1 MSSQS
6 EPSNTPRPMRDQR
19 RRRGWT
25 IRITPAGVL
34 LLVVINLLIL
44 GGWVYGITRFMNGSV
59 MPGQESTDIPSETPM
74 EVSVT
79 YTPVEVTATSQPTA
93 SPTAQSTDTATPD
106 PATASPQPLA
116 TLTLNQGLIIL
127 ALDEGGD
134 THLFAYQPEE
144 VGAGLPL
151 PLTRLT
157 YGPWDD
163 ITPAISPDGQ
173 SIAFASNRSGYWDIY
188 LLNLNTGDITRL
200 TDTREYEA
208 SPAWSPDNKW
218 LVYEAYM
225 KENLDVWIQSI
236 ASPKETIQLT
246 NNPAADFSPTWSPDG
261 RRIAFVSN
269 RGGENDIWLADLD
282 KSEETLFQNI
292 SQNPNGEDTHP
303 AWAPDGLSLVWVG
316 ELDGLHQLFLTGLP
330 PTDEVNTTP
339 TAVQL
344 HNLGSGDW
352 PVWSTDGDIILTS
365 LQAPNRVYLTAYRAQ
380 YPGLVLPTLELPG
393 ALRGLSWG
401 KIESTTPLQVI
412 YQMATALTPTPIYY
426 PVLTAQ
432 PSDNGGRYQLSP
444 LASVEAPQPYLHDM
458 TDESFS
464 ALRAQI
470 GKEAGWDFL
479 STLENAYVPLTTP
492 LDPGMGNDWLY
503 TSRAYALNTLPIDA
517 GWLVVIRDDFGSE
530 TYWRIYIRSL
540 YQDGSAGIPLHDQAW
555 DFYSRNNGDTTTYEQ
570 GGAKQISIPVGY
582 WIDFT
587 ALARSY
593 GWERLPALNTWRASY
608 PATRFNEFVI
618 TGGLDWQT
626 AMLEIYPPETM
637 ITPSPVYLPTRT
649 ATPTSRWYVS
659 PTPTATS
666 TPRPTLTPF
675 LVSPTISPASPV
687 PMQTASPTP

>member
-6 EPSNTPRPMRDQR
+6 DPSSTPRSTRSQR
-19 RRRGWT
+19 RRMGWT

-34 LLVVINLLIL
+34 LLVLINLLIL
-44 GGWVYGITRFMNGSV
+44 AGWGYGISQLMKESGL
-59 MPGQESTDIPSETPM
+59 PGQVNIEKPSDTPM
-74 EVSVT
+74 AVSVT
-79 YTPVEVTATSQPTA
+79 YTPAEAPTTNQPTA
-93 SPTAQSTDTATPD
+93 SPTVQTTDTSTPV

-116 TLTLNQGLIIL
+116 TLTLNQGLIMM

-173 SIAFASNRSGYWDIY
+173 TVAFSSNRSGYWDIY
-188 LLNLNTGDITRL
+188 LLNLSTGDITRL
-200 TDTREYEA
+200 TDTPEYEA

-218 LVYEAYM
+218 LVYETYVQ
-225 KENLDVWIQSI
+225 ENLEVWIQSI
-236 ASPKETIQLT
+236 ASSDEAIQLT
-246 NNPAADFSPTWSPDG
+246 NNPAADFSPAWSPDG

-269 RGGENDIWLADLD
+269 RGGESEIWLADLD
-282 KSEETLFQNI
+282 KSEEMRFQNI

-303 AWAPDGLSLVWVG
+303 AWSPDGQSLVWVG
-316 ELDGLHQLFLTGLP
+316 EQDGLQQLLLVGLSSSGE
-330 PTDEVNTTP
+330 TNSTP
-339 TAVQL
+339 ATVAQQS
-344 HNLGSGDW
+344 LGSGDW
-352 PVWSTDGDIILTS
+352 PVWSADGEIILTS
-365 LQAPNRVYLTAYRAQ
+365 LQAANRVYLTAYRAQ

-401 KIESTTPLQVI
+401 RIESTAHLQVI
-412 YQMATALTPTPIYY
+412 YQMAASLTSTPVYS
-426 PVLTAQ
+426 PVLTSQ

-444 LASVEAPQPYLHDM
+444 LAGVEAPQPYLHDI

-464 ALRAQI
+464 ALRAQLA
-470 GKEAGWDFL
+470 KETGWDFL
-479 STLENAYVPLTTP
+479 STLENAYVPLTSP

-503 TSRAYALNTLPIDA
+503 TGRAYALNTLPINA

-530 TYWRIYIRSL
+530 TYWRVFIRSL
-540 YQDGSAGIPLHDQAW
+540 YQDGSAGIPLHDQPW
-555 DFYSRNNGDTTTYEQ
+555 DFNSRNNGDTTTYEQ
-570 GGAKQISIPVGY
+570 GGVKQPSIPPGY

-593 GWERLPALNTWRASY
+593 GWERLPALTTWRASY
-608 PATRFNEFVI
+608 QAARFNEFVL
-618 TGGLDWQT
+618 TGGLNWQT

-637 ITPSPVYLPTRT
+637 ITPSPVYPPTRT
-649 ATPTSRWYVS
+649 PSPTSRWYIS
-659 PTPTATS
+659 PTPTSTS
-666 TPRPTLTPF
+666 TPRPTFTPF
-675 LVSPTISPASPV
+675 QVSPTSSPA
-687 PMQTASPTP
+687 MQTASPTPGG